1 MSSTQ
6 QHIVLKVDDKVVY
19 DSSSPA
25 TTTPA
30 PAAALTRPAEDI
42 DVKKLKVVEKPISKT
57 EYYVVTYDVKNPTV
71 LSKPEK
77 VTFISKTERE
87 SGSGG
92 ETTYTYTVVAGN
104 GKEVTYDNYA
114 DSSGSG
120 GGTEVIFYEIPLA
133 GGKRRNNRRKSTMRK
148 GGRSRRMRRANNR
161 KI

>member
-57 EYYVVTYDVKNPTV
+57 EYYVVTYDVKIIYPKGIPCQSVWLCVDEGAKWLRSLKALCV
-71 LSKPEK
+71 LCFPLSL
-77 VTFISKTERE
+77 IS
-87 SGSGG
+87 
-92 ETTYTYTVVAGN
+92 Y
-104 GKEVTYDNYA
+104 
-114 DSSGSG
+114 
-120 GGTEVIFYEIPLA
+120 
-133 GGKRRNNRRKSTMRK
+133 RKSEVSDQ
-148 GGRSRRMRRANNR
+148 RSRCSVRGKYAERC
-161 KI
+161 